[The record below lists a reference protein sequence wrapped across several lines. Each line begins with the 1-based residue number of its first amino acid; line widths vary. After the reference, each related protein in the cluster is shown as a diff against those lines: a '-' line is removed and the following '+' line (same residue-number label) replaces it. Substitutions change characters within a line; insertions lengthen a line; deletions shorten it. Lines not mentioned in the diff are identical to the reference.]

1 MKVAEILKAK
11 GQDVITVR
19 PDETIATLCHKLR
32 LARVGAMVVIGGK
45 GELAG
50 IISERDI
57 VHGLAEH
64 GPRAMEM
71 KVADLMTQRVLTC
84 TPEDTIARVARTITE
99 SRVRHVPVLEERRLV
114 GVVSI
119 GDVVKNRLEE
129 MSLEA
134 NVLRDMA
141 AAH

>member
-32 LARVGAMVVIGGK
+32 LARVGAMVVIGDK
-45 GELAG
+45 GELQG
-50 IISERDI
+50 IVSERDV

-64 GPRAMEM
+64 GPRTMEM
-71 KVADLMTQRVLTC
+71 KVADLMTQRVITC
-84 TPEDTIARVARTITE
+84 TPEDTIARIARIITD
-99 SRVRHVPVLEERRLV
+99 SRVRHVPVLENRRLV
-114 GVVSI
+114 GVISI